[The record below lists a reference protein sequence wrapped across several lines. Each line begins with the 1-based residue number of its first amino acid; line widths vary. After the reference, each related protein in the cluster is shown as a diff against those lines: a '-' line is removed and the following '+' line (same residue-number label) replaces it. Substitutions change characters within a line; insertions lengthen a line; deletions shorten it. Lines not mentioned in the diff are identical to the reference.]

1 MYKYSS
7 NVQIFTKCANAHQMC
22 KNTPNVQMRTKCQ
35 VPRESCSIVAR
46 QQCTPTT
53 RRWKFYFWSFKV
65 SHFNFCSS
73 VNQPLNKLVHIKAV
87 PKRPYKRLQTSGKTT
102 VPDGATPE
110 VSRSCAEGANYI
122 CKREGQCGYLR
133 RTLQVCEEVPS
144 QRCQVVPRTQCN
156 QVRILLLVESVKM
169 PIISIKMP
177 KIRAKR
183 LFDLD
188 FAQIG
193 EKPAQTG

>member
-1 MYKYSS
+1 M
-7 NVQIFTKCANAHQMC
+7 ADARQMC

-53 RRWKFYFWSFKV
+53 RRWKFYFSSFKL
-65 SHFNFCSS
+65 SHFQIMLLH
-73 VNQPLNKLVHIKAV
+73 VKAQPINKLVYMKAV
-87 PKRPYKRLQTSGKTT
+87 PKRPNKRLQTSGKTK
-102 VPDGATPE
+102 VPDGTAPE
-110 VSRSCAEGANYI
+110 VSRNCTEGANNT
-122 CKREGQCGYLR
+122 CKREGQCCYLR

-156 QVRILLLVESVKM
+156 QVRILLLIESVKM